1 MCRAALAL
9 ALSCSIASVALAR
22 DLCIQVNNGSL
33 AGSQLVLKKA
43 KLGRRN
49 VGQVQGHLAR
59 YSQFAPLP
67 GFFEFTPIYGQSVV
81 NGNGDVAMAITIHN
95 VGTLSPNGLTN
106 GPGASPFNVTC
117 STAGDGSLDEVD
129 PCSGFL
135 NNESMQGLIVGCE
148 DVVAVQ

>member
-1 MCRAALAL
+1 MSRGALAL
-9 ALSCSIASVALAR
+9 ALSCSIASVALAM

-81 NGNGDVAMAITIHN
+81 NAGGDVAMAIAIHN
-95 VGTLSPNGLTN
+95 VGTLLGSGLTN
-106 GPGASPFNVTC
+106 GTGASPFNLTC
-117 STAGDGSLDEVD
+117 STGGDGSLDEAD

-135 NNESMQGLIVGCE
+135 NSESMQGLIVGCE
-148 DVVAVQ
+148 DFVAVR